1 MKIAITGK
9 MCSGKSTIANM
20 IQQLDH
26 EYETFSYG
34 QKIKDIAVELFD
46 MKDKDR
52 SLLIN
57 IGSKLREINP
67 NVWAN
72 YINRQTRFKNK
83 CIIDDLRFQNELDL
97 LDNSWNIIKLN
108 ISEYNQKERIIKLYP
123 DKYEDHFKNINH
135 ISEKNNLDLSNRN
148 IVLTLD
154 TSKES
159 YEEIKH
165 KLYLLLK
172 KNN

>member
-20 IQQLDH
+20 IQQLDN
-26 EYETFSYG
+26 EYNTYSYG

-46 MKDKDR
+46 MKGKDR

-57 IGSKLREINP
+57 IASKLREIDADI
-67 NVWAN
+67 WAK
-72 YINRQTRFKNK
+72 YINKQTKFKNK

-97 LDNSWNIIKLN
+97 LDGTWNIIKLD
-108 ISEYNQKERIIKLYP
+108 ISNSEQKKRIKKLYP
-123 DKYEDHFKNINH
+123 NNYEDHFRNMSH
-135 ISEKNNLDLSNRN
+135 DSEKCNLDLSKRN
-148 IVLTLD
+148 VILNID
-154 TSKES
+154 TSKET
-159 YEEIKH
+159 YQEIKH

>member
-20 IQQLDH
+20 IQQLDN
-26 EYETFSYG
+26 EYNTYSYG
-34 QKIKDIAVELFD
+34 QKIKDIAVELFN
-46 MKDKDR
+46 MKNKDR

-57 IGSKLREINP
+57 IATKLKEIDAD
-67 NVWAN
+67 VWAN
-72 YINRQTRFKNK
+72 YINKQTQNKNK
-83 CIIDDLRFQNELDL
+83 CIIDDLRFQNELDT
-97 LDNSWNIIKLN
+97 LDSTWYIIKLDIPYN
-108 ISEYNQKERIIKLYP
+108 IQKDRIKKLYP
-123 DKYEDHFKNINH
+123 NNYEDHFRNMRH
-135 ISEKNNLDLSNRN
+135 DSEKCNLDLSKRN
-148 IVLTLD
+148 VILNID

-159 YEEIKH
+159 YQEIRH

>member
-20 IQQLDH
+20 IQQFDN
-26 EYETFSYG
+26 EYNTYSYG
-34 QKIKDIAVELFD
+34 QKIKEIAVELFD
-46 MKDKDR
+46 MKGKDR

-57 IGSKLREINP
+57 IASKLREIDAD
-67 NVWAN
+67 VWAK
-72 YINRQTRFKNK
+72 YINKQTQFKNK

-97 LDNSWNIIKLN
+97 LDDTWCIIKLH
-108 ISEYNQKERIIKLYP
+108 ISYTEQKERLKKLYP
-123 DKYEDHFKNINH
+123 LNFEDHFRNMSH
-135 ISEKNNLDLSNRN
+135 DSEKGNLDLSKRN
-148 IVLTLD
+148 IILNLD

-159 YEEIKH
+159 YSEIKH
-165 KLYLLLK
+165 KLYLLLN